1 MSNAVPTRDELMEA
15 LEKKRDRA
23 AKARAVQTALWKK
36 RGKTVMTLELAREI
50 REFKAERPDL
60 SQREIG
66 EHFNVSHY
74 TVARV
79 LHHTLFPD
87 R

>member
-1 MSNAVPTRDELMEA
+1 MPNVIPTRKDLMET
-15 LEKKRDRA
+15 LKKKRERA
-23 AKARAVQTALWKK
+23 IKARAVQVAYWKQ
-36 RGKTVMTLELAREI
+36 RGRAVMTLELAREI
-50 REFKAERPDL
+50 REFKATHPYL